1 MSLQLKETSARR
13 FAAGMLSVLVV
24 LAIVFGSLPQTVF
37 ASNGAGA
44 PPAQA
49 TTCSQ
54 NHTVVAGD
62 TLSALSVTYNIS
74 IAEIASANNLT
85 EPYTLFLGQELCI
98 PGAAQTAASTP
109 SATSTPSANGTTE
122 ANSTTSSSEDPSMTV
137 SVEENLLTIV
147 TANLATNS
155 SYYVKVAPY
164 YVRSIP
170 KWVKIGFLRTKNE
183 GAVSKTFKL
192 PKDVRGVNS
201 IQVCLKNATSD
212 DTICQR
218 AAVVVNQ

>member
-1 MSLQLKETSARR
+1 
-13 FAAGMLSVLVV
+13 MLSMMVV
-24 LAIVFGSLPQTVF
+24 LAFVFGSLPQTVF
-37 ASNGAGA
+37 ASNGAGV

-49 TTCSQ
+49 ATCSQ

-62 TLSALSVTYNIS
+62 TLSALSVTYNVS
-74 IAEIASANNLT
+74 IAEIAAANNLT

-98 PGAAQTAASTP
+98 PGAAQTASSTP
-109 SATSTPSANGTTE
+109 SATASPSTTATTTE
-122 ANSTTSSSEDPSMTV
+122 TANTTSSKDPGMTV
-137 SVEENLLTIV
+137 SIEGNLLTIV
-147 TANLATNS
+147 TTNLTTTS

-164 YVRSIP
+164 YVRSTP
-170 KWVKIGFLRTKNE
+170 KWVKIGFLRTKKE

-192 PKDVRGVNS
+192 PKDVRGANS

-212 DTICQR
+212 DMLCRR